1 MSVCGPGITR
11 AGQNSAHTLGVHE
24 VGDGDRVVALDVG
37 NHAVEDSIGM
47 GLPRAEAH
55 VLLAEL
61 LELRV
66 DGDGLL
72 HATKCQ

>member
-1 MSVCGPGITR
+1 
-11 AGQNSAHTLGVHE
+11 
-24 VGDGDRVVALDVG
+24 VVALDVG